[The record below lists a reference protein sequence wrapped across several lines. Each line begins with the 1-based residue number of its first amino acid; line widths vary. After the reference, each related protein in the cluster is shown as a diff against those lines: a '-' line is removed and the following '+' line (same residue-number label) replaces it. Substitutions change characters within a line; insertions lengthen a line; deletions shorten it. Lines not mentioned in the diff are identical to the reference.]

1 MNNKVKTYA
10 ISILIPV
17 IIGAV
22 VGLIISPSMDYDK
35 LVKPFLA
42 PPGIVF
48 PIVWTVLYIIMGIS
62 YGMLKTK
69 DLTDK
74 ETDLIYYVQLI
85 VNALWSIIF
94 FTLEWRFI
102 AAIWV
107 VLLAVLI
114 IIMIIKFVKRDK
126 VAGFLQIPYLLWTLF
141 ATYLSI
147 SFYVLNK

>member
-22 VGLIISPSMDYDK
+22 VGLIISPSMNYEE

-48 PIVWTVLYIIMGIS
+48 PIVWTILYIIMGIS

-74 ETDLIYYVQLI
+74 ETDLIYYTQLV

-94 FTLEWRFI
+94 FTFKLRFL
-102 AAIWV
+102 ALIWIL
-107 VLLAVLI
+107 LLAVLVV
-114 IIMIIKFVKRDK
+114 IMIIKFIKKDK
-126 VAGFLQIPYLLWTLF
+126 VSGFLQIPYLLWVLF
-141 ATYLSI
+141 ATYLNL
-147 SFYVLNK
+147 SFYILNK

>member
-1 MNNKVKTYA
+1 MNNKVKTYL

-22 VGLIISPSMDYDK
+22 VGLIISPSMNYEE

-48 PIVWTVLYIIMGIS
+48 PIVWTILYIIMGIS

-94 FTLEWRFI
+94 FTFKLRFLALVWI
-102 AAIWV
+102 L
-107 VLLAVLI
+107 LLAVLV
-114 IIMIIKFVKRDK
+114 IIMIIKFIKKDK
-126 VAGFLQIPYLLWTLF
+126 ISGFLQIPYLLWVLF
-141 ATYLSI
+141 ATYLNL
-147 SFYVLNK
+147 SFYILNK